1 MKKILL
7 LASSALLISACSTIT
22 EKQPE
27 TMVYINTGEIQ
38 CELTG
43 QTGIQTARLLTD
55 NNIDVSKTQCGQLTD
70 VGVASVC
77 GGTTVNINVHAIA
90 TNKVAYAQA
99 LGFEDVTTLKT
110 ASSTGYS
117 ASDCQK

>member
-7 LASSALLISACSTIT
+7 LASSALLISACSTTT
-22 EKQPE
+22 ENQPE
-27 TMVYINTGEIQ
+27 SMVYINTGEIQ
-38 CELTG
+38 CELAG
-43 QTGIQTARLLTD
+43 QTGVQTARLLTD

-77 GGTTVNINVHAIA
+77 GGETVNINVHTIA

-99 LGFEDVTTLKT
+99 LGFEDVATLKT
-110 ASSTGYS
+110 ESGLGYS
-117 ASDCQK
+117 AADCQE